1 MINENTYHSRSLCT
15 SPRSAAKAPS
25 WQVTLESTRMIVFGS
40 ASARL
45 RCTGWG
51 PSVGGQAPVF
61 TDRIVKYI
69 ANSAAKNINSDESHT
84 IVPTLTMF
92 GLVTDPWEGICS
104 NADAVVTGAIYS
116 QTGRCRQSGSSRT

>member
-15 SPRSAAKAPS
+15 SPRSAAKTPS

-40 ASARL
+40 ARARL

-69 ANSAAKNINSDESHT
+69 ANSAAKNINSDESLSLIH
-84 IVPTLTMF
+84 ISEPTRLGM
-92 GLVTDPWEGICS
+92 IS
-104 NADAVVTGAIYS
+104 YAVFCLKKKNIYP
-116 QTGRCRQSGSSRT
+116 